1 MKKNIEPA
9 NIHKKARVDLEEV
22 LDNELAKKYGERF
35 IKYREN
41 YLSYIHNSKN
51 DYSFFPDYP
60 VTVLLELLN
69 RCNLDCVMCDQGF
82 RNDINKVV
90 MTDEMLDKLF
100 DDFKENKLQALM
112 LSISEPLLYKN
123 IERVLLRAEDAE
135 IMDVFLFTN
144 GVLLTPEKAS
154 MILNSSVTRLFISI
168 DAATQE
174 TYSVVRPRAWIQK
187 EDQNR
192 LIELEANVKNFIAMR
207 NAQNKV
213 LPLVRVSFVAIEKN
227 KHEIDDFIEKWIDI
241 VDSVEIQEEV
251 SIKVF
256 DKIRSKK
263 DVVESVEQQ
272 TDYWYKCNEP
282 WGQITVYSNGQVGP
296 CCNAVGNQLDV
307 GNILNS
313 TIKEIWNDKAM
324 RRIRNGFE
332 TGSANSICKLCLENS
347 QSEIFDT
354 IKN

>member
-1 MKKNIEPA
+1 MKKNIEPV
-9 NIHKKARVDLEEV
+9 NILKKAKVDLEEV
-22 LDNELAKKYGERF
+22 LKNELTKKYGERF
-35 IKYREN
+35 TKYREN
-41 YLSYIHNSKN
+41 YLSYILNSKN
-51 DYSFFPDYP
+51 DYSFSPDYP

-69 RCNLDCVMCDQGF
+69 RCNLDCIMCDQGF

-112 LSISEPLLYKN
+112 LSVSEPLLYKN

-144 GVLLTPEKAS
+144 GVLLTPKNAS

-174 TYSVVRPRAWIQK
+174 TYSGVRPRAWMQK
-187 EDQNR
+187 EDKNR
-192 LIELEANVKNFIAMR
+192 LLDLEANVKNFITMR
-207 NAQNKV
+207 DAQHKV
-213 LPLVRVSFVAIEKN
+213 LPLVRVSFVAIEEN
-227 KHEIDDFIEKWIDI
+227 KHEVDDFIEKWVDI

-251 SIKVF
+251 SIKVY
-256 DKIRSKK
+256 DKIRRK
-263 DVVESVEQQ
+263 DAVESVEKQEG
-272 TDYWYKCNEP
+272 YSYKCNEP

-296 CCNAVGNQLDV
+296 CCNAVGNQLNV
-307 GNILNS
+307 GNILNG

-324 RRIRNGFE
+324 RKIRYGFE
-332 TGSANSICKLCLENS
+332 TGNPNSICKLCLENS
-347 QSEIFDT
+347 SSEIFNT